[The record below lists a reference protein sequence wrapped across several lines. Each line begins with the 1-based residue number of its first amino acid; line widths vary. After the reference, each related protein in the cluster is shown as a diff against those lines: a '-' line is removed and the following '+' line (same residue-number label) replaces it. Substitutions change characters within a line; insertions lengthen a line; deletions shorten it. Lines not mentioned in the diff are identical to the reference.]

1 VSDFVVPLSIPDV
14 ATAIEEAH
22 ADRHAAGQR
31 LFQFLVDVDEVDL
44 REEAIQAQLF
54 DSDAAFE
61 NNGTRS
67 PGNGSGVRS
76 VSGTGRSDAPGW

>member
-14 ATAIEEAH
+14 ATAIEEA
-22 ADRHAAGQR
+22 HAAGQR

-44 REEAIQAQLF
+44 REEAIQAQPF